1 MIRNACIFNMIE
13 SAARKALLEKE
24 MARKIILEN
33 LDKEAQFRKYVILGM
48 ILVFAVL
55 KIILKPIPV
64 AF

>member
-1 MIRNACIFNMIE
+1 MIE